1 MLDFL
6 FYKRRNE
13 ASRLLTGRINQQTM
27 AGLEPGERRTSR
39 STYCEVVWLIE
50 NDSDG
55 NPDFAGAEPVVS
67 KDISPS
73 GLSLIHTRRAQGT
86 HVLIGMR
93 QTEGMTFLKCRL
105 GHCTPLGCGF
115 HQIGLSPEGVV
126 SVPTRVA
133 IDLRERFDAPRH
145 EPVTVG

>member
-27 AGLEPGERRTSR
+27 AGLQPGERRTSR

-50 NDSDG
+50 NDGYG

-73 GLSLIHTRRAQGT
+73 GLSLIHSRRVAGT
-86 HVLIGMR
+86 HVIIGMK
-93 QTEGMTFLKCRL
+93 QPEGMSFLKCRL

-115 HQIGLSPEGVV
+115 HQIGLLPEGTA
-126 SVPTRVA
+126 SVPARVA
-133 IDLRERFDAPRH
+133 TDLRERFDNSRH
-145 EPVTVG
+145 ESVTVG